1 MVYTFNAIQLFIWR
15 GREGGCGVTWTCSY
29 SWEGSAIKR
38 ILIIY
43 RKNIQNREEIYRM
56 PIFIISAGHIWEA
69 NFNWNKFTTD
79 DGQIILSKREK
90 ERKRDVTSPGFW
102 AIRLKKSVPIF
113 MEEQNY
119 ILKFPTL
126 LKELYRYT
134 KPCDNINSILASL
147 MRNLHQPSN
156 GSFNLR
162 FST

>member
-1 MVYTFNAIQLFIWR
+1 MPLSGIYFQCQSIIYLE
-15 GREGGCGVTWTCSY
+15 REGGGVW
-29 SWEGSAIKR
+29 GHLNL
-38 ILIIY
+38 LIFMGRQCNQAY
-43 RKNIQNREEIYRM
+43 FNNLQEKHPKSGGNIQNANIYHQCRSHMRSQLQLKQIYNRWWSNYFIEE
-56 PIFIISAGHIWEA
+56 
-69 NFNWNKFTTD
+69 
-79 DGQIILSKREK
+79 
-90 ERKRDVTSPGFW
+90 RDVTSPGFW